1 MKLETAIHSFLA
13 ARYPAAFDS
22 RTIKE
27 RVGRSGAV
35 DGEISEAETIN
46 ALCLLARRFGYVE
59 LETGARLGGVK
70 DHVMVKPVKGTAELE
85 PVIDRILTDFY
96 SRAALP
102 LTRQGVPDFE

>member
-59 LETGARLGGVK
+59 LITYADGSQYWSATTKGVSAWTVDGQPYVGG
-70 DHVMVKPVKGTAELE
+70 
-85 PVIDRILTDFY
+85 
-96 SRAALP
+96 
-102 LTRQGVPDFE
+102 